1 MLELITIVFLA
12 SITIA
17 LLAYAILFEKVQR
30 PLALV
35 SRLESIDRQFGK
47 RLSRTKIEDDGG
59 KAVDLAIQNLE
70 ARRRTKGKITLR
82 DKLLAAGLKNTPQA
96 HYILTV
102 LLTLPILVALY
113 LSSANV
119 MVLVVAGV
127 IGVEVIPR
135 VTLNF
140 LIKRRRLLIVE
151 QFSTA
156 LDLIV
161 RSLRS
166 GLPLNDGLQVT
177 AVELNDPLR
186 SEFVK
191 LLDDLSIGLNM
202 KEALHRMAVRLP
214 TPAVEFFSIL
224 VSMQSNSG
232 GNLAEG
238 LSNLADTLRSRKSL
252 EGAIKAGSSEA
263 KSSSWIICMMPFV
276 FFVFISLVNYPFI
289 SVLYE
294 TTMGNLIV
302 AGTVLWM
309 ALGVIVMR
317 QLIKIEV

>member
-59 KAVDLAIQNLE
+59 KAVDLAIQKLE
-70 ARRRTKGKITLR
+70 ARRRRKGKITLR

-127 IGVEVIPR
+127 IGIEVIPR

-140 LIKRRRLLIVE
+140 LIKRRGLLIVE

-166 GLPLNDGLQVT
+166 GLSLNDGLQVT
-177 AVELNDPLR
+177 AVELPDPLR

-252 EGAIKAGSSEA
+252 EGAIKAGSAEA

-294 TTMGNLIV
+294 TTTGNLIV

-317 QLIKIEV
+317 QIITIEV

>member
-1 MLELITIVFLA
+1 MLALITIVILA

-17 LLAYAILFEKVQR
+17 LLAYAILFEKIQR
-30 PLALV
+30 PLKMV
-35 SRLESIDRQFGK
+35 HRLESIDRQFGK
-47 RLSRTKIEDDGG
+47 SVSSTKIEYDGG
-59 KAVDLAIQNLE
+59 KAVDLAIRDLE
-70 ARRRTKGKITLR
+70 ARRSNKNKKTLR
-82 DKLLAAGLKNTPQA
+82 DKLLAAGLKNTPKE

-113 LSSANV
+113 LSSANFL
-119 MVLVVAGV
+119 VLVVTGV
-127 IGVEVIPR
+127 LGIELLPR
-135 VTLNF
+135 FTLNF
-140 LIKRRRLLIVE
+140 LINRRRFQIIQ
-151 QFSTA
+151 QFTIA

-166 GLPLNDGLQVT
+166 GLPLNDGLQLT

-276 FFVFISLVNYPFI
+276 FFVFISLINYPFI

-294 TTMGNLIV
+294 TTTGNLIV

-317 QLIKIEV
+317 QIIKIKV

>member
-1 MLELITIVFLA
+1 MLALIPIVLLA

-47 RLSRTKIEDDGG
+47 RLSRTKIEDDGSE
-59 KAVDLAIQNLE
+59 AVDLAIGELE
-70 ARRRTKGKITLR
+70 ARRRRKGKKTLR
-82 DKLLAAGLKNTPQA
+82 DKLQASGLKNTPKE

-102 LLTLPILVALY
+102 LLTLPILVGLY
-113 LSSANV
+113 LSSANFL
-119 MVLVVAGV
+119 VLVVAGV
-127 IGVEVIPR
+127 MGVELIPR
-135 VTLNF
+135 LTLNS
-140 LIKRRRLLIVE
+140 LTNRRELLVIQ
-151 QFSTA
+151 QFATA

-166 GLPLNDGLQVT
+166 GLPLNDGLQVA
-177 AVELNDPLR
+177 AVELSDPLR
-186 SEFVK
+186 TEFVR
-191 LLDDLSIGLNM
+191 LLDDLNIGLNI
-202 KEALHRMAVRLP
+202 KEALHRLAVRLP
-214 TPAVEFFSIL
+214 IPAVEFFTII

-252 EGAIKAGSSEA
+252 EGAIKTGSSEA
-263 KSSSWIICMMPFV
+263 KGSSWIIGMMPII
-276 FFVFISLVNYPFI
+276 FFVFMSVVNYPFI

-294 TTMGNLIV
+294 TTTGNLIL

-309 ALGVIVMR
+309 TLGVIVMR
-317 QLIKIEV
+317 QLIKLED

>member
-82 DKLLAAGLKNTPQA
+82 DKLLAAGLQNTPQA

-140 LIKRRRLLIVE
+140 LIKRRGLLIVE

-166 GLPLNDGLQVT
+166 GLPLNDGLQLT

-252 EGAIKAGSSEA
+252 EGAIKTGSSEA

-276 FFVFISLVNYPFI
+276 FFVFISLINYPFI

-294 TTMGNLIV
+294 TTTGNLIV

-317 QLIKIEV
+317 QIIKIKV

>member
-166 GLPLNDGLQVT
+166 GLPLNDGLQVAAT
-177 AVELNDPLR
+177 ELSNPLQ
-186 SEFVK
+186 SEFIR
-191 LLDDLSIGLNM
+191 LLDDLNIGLNM

-214 TPAVEFFSIL
+214 IPAVEFFSTL

-252 EGAIKAGSSEA
+252 EGAIKTGSSEA
-263 KSSSWIICMMPFV
+263 KSSSLIIGMMPIL
-276 FFVFISLVNYPFI
+276 FFVFMSLVNYPFV

-294 TTMGNLIV
+294 TTTGNLILT
-302 AGTVLWM
+302 GTVLWM

-317 QLIKIEV
+317 LMIKIEV

>member
-1 MLELITIVFLA
+1 MLALIPIVLLA

-30 PLALV
+30 PLEMV
-35 SRLESIDRQFGK
+35 RRLASIDRQFSK
-47 RLSRTKIEDDGG
+47 SVSSTKIENDGSE
-59 KAVDLAIQNLE
+59 AVDLAIGELE
-70 ARRRTKGKITLR
+70 ARRRRKGKKTLR
-82 DKLLAAGLKNTPQA
+82 DKLQASGLKNTPKE

-102 LLTLPILVALY
+102 LLTLPILVGLY
-113 LSSANV
+113 LSSANFL
-119 MVLVVAGV
+119 VLVVAGV
-127 IGVEVIPR
+127 MGVELIPR
-135 VTLNF
+135 LTLNF
-140 LIKRRRLLIVE
+140 LINRRRFQIIQ
-151 QFSTA
+151 QFTIA